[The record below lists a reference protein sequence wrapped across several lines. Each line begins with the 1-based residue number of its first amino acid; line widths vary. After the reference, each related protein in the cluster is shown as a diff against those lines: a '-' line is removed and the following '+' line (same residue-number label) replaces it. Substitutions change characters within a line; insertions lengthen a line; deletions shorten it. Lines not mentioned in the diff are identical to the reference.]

1 MRPNEIVI
9 ALTSTLAQ
17 VQETPG
23 GVEGGGWGVAD
34 LRSWLV
40 TLLVLALLAVVAWW
54 ARGRR

>member
-23 GVEGGGWGVAD
+23 GVESGGWGVGD
-34 LRSWLV
+34 VRSWLV
-40 TLLVLALLAVVAWW
+40 TLVALLLLAGVAYW